1 MLAISS
7 LTDTWAYKL
16 GLNLSVIFCSDRQN
30 SLKFQEGVMN
40 IKTSLN
46 RLVKQNWAFLLFA
59 FVLFAS
65 RSSLADWYLVPTGSM
80 LPTIVE
86 GDRIFVDKMAYR
98 LEVPFTDIEIMQ
110 TGQPKRGDIV
120 VFNSE
125 KAGNRLVK
133 RLIGEPGDSVAMFDN
148 KLIINGEEIHYEDKK
163 NVHHKIEYLDNV
175 KHTLQLIPVSEA
187 RDSFA
192 EVIVPN
198 GHYLVLGDNR
208 NNSADSRYYGFVP
221 AIEIQGKA
229 NKVLMS
235 LDPKNYYLP
244 RKERFNEPLI

>member
-1 MLAISS
+1 M
-7 LTDTWAYKL
+7 
-16 GLNLSVIFCSDRQN
+16 
-30 SLKFQEGVMN
+30 
-40 IKTSLN
+40 KTSFN
-46 RLVKQNWAFLLFA
+46 KFVKENWGILLFTL
-59 FVLFAS
+59 VLFAS
-65 RSSLADWYLVPTGSM
+65 RSSFADWYVVPTGSM

-133 RLIGEPGDSVAMFDN
+133 RLIGEPGDRIAMLDN
-148 KLIINGEEIHYEDKK
+148 KLIINGQPIHYEDSK
-163 NVHHKIEYLDNV
+163 NALHKTEYLDNV
-175 KHTLQLIPVSEA
+175 AHVVQ
-187 RDSFA
+187 
-192 EVIVPN
+192 
-198 GHYLVLGDNR
+198 
-208 NNSADSRYYGFVP
+208 FVP

-229 NKVLMS
+229 NKILVS
-235 LDPKNYYLP
+235 LDPENYYLP

>member
-1 MLAISS
+1 
-7 LTDTWAYKL
+7 
-16 GLNLSVIFCSDRQN
+16 
-30 SLKFQEGVMN
+30 MN
-40 IKTSLN
+40 IKISFN
-46 RLVKQNWAFLLFA
+46 KLVKENWGILLFTL
-59 FVLFAS
+59 VLFAS
-65 RSSLADWYLVPTGSM
+65 RSSFADWYVVPTGSM

-86 GDRIFVDKMAYR
+86 GDRILVDKMAYR

-133 RLIGEPGDSVAMFDN
+133 RLIGEPGDRVAMLDN
-148 KLIINGEEIHYEDKK
+148 KLSINGEPVLYEDS
-163 NVHHKIEYLDNV
+163 DNELHETEHLGDV
-175 KHTLQLIPVSEA
+175 AHFVQFMPVAEA
-187 RDSFA
+187 RDNFA
-192 EVIVPN
+192 EVIVPQ
-198 GHYLVLGDNR
+198 GYYLVLGDNR

-229 NKVLMS
+229 NKVLIS
-235 LDPKNYYLP
+235 LDPENFYLP

>member
-1 MLAISS
+1 MNFNTSFKKLA
-7 LTDTWAYKL
+7 K
-16 GLNLSVIFCSDRQN
+16 
-30 SLKFQEGVMN
+30 E
-40 IKTSLN
+40 
-46 RLVKQNWAFLLFA
+46 NWGIVLFA
-59 FVLFAS
+59 LVLFAS
-65 RSSLADWYLVPTGSM
+65 RSSFADWYVVPTGSM

-110 TGQPKRGDIV
+110 TGEPKRGDIV

-133 RLIGEPGDSVAMFDN
+133 RLIGEPGDRVAMSQN
-148 KLIINGEEIHYEDKK
+148 RLTINGVEVTYSARK
-163 NVHHKIEYLDNV
+163 NTFQKTEHLDNV
-175 KHTLQLIPVSEA
+175 EHVVQFLPVAET

-192 EVIVPN
+192 EVTVPQ

-221 AIEIQGKA
+221 AIEIQGRAK
-229 NKVLMS
+229 KILVS
-235 LDPKNYYLP
+235 LNPENYYIP
-244 RKERFNEPLI
+244 RTERFNIPLI

>member
-1 MLAISS
+1 
-7 LTDTWAYKL
+7 
-16 GLNLSVIFCSDRQN
+16 
-30 SLKFQEGVMN
+30 MN
-40 IKTSLN
+40 IKISLN
-46 RLVKQNWAFLLFA
+46 RLIKENWPFLLFA
-59 FVLFAS
+59 LVLFAS
-65 RSSLADWYLVPTGSM
+65 RSSFADWYFVPTGSM

-98 LEVPFTDIEIMQ
+98 LEIPFTDIEIMQ

-133 RLIGEPGDSVAMFDN
+133 RLIGEPGDRVAMLDN
-148 KLIINGEEIHYEDKK
+148 KLIINGEEILYEDS
-163 NVHHKIEYLDNV
+163 NNALHKIEYLGNV
-175 KHTLQLIPVSEA
+175 KHVVQFTPVAEA
-187 RDSFA
+187 RDNFA
-192 EVIVPN
+192 EVIVPKE
-198 GHYLVLGDNR
+198 HYLVLGDNR

-229 NKVLMS
+229 NKVLLS
-235 LDPKNYYLP
+235 LDPKDYYLP

>member
-1 MLAISS
+1 
-7 LTDTWAYKL
+7 
-16 GLNLSVIFCSDRQN
+16 
-30 SLKFQEGVMN
+30 MN
-40 IKTSLN
+40 IKKSL
-46 RLVKQNWAFLLFA
+46 KQLIKENGAFLLLVL
-59 FVLFAS
+59 VLFAS
-65 RSSLADWYLVPTGSM
+65 RSSFADWYVVPTGSM

-133 RLIGEPGDSVAMFDN
+133 RLIGEPGDKVAMFNN
-148 KLIINGEEIHYEDKK
+148 KLIINGESISYQDNDNPLQKT
-163 NVHHKIEYLDNV
+163 EYLDNV
-175 KHTLQLIPVSEA
+175 AHIVQFIPVAQA
-187 RDSFA
+187 RDNFA
-192 EVIVPN
+192 EVTVPA

-229 NKVLMS
+229 KKVLVS
-235 LDPKNYYLP
+235 LDPENYYLP
-244 RKERFNEPLI
+244 RNERFNKPLI

>member
-1 MLAISS
+1 
-7 LTDTWAYKL
+7 
-16 GLNLSVIFCSDRQN
+16 
-30 SLKFQEGVMN
+30 MN
-40 IKTSLN
+40 IKKSL
-46 RLVKQNWAFLLFA
+46 KQLIKENGAFLMLIL
-59 FVLFAS
+59 VLFAS
-65 RSSLADWYLVPTGSM
+65 RSSFADWYVVPTGSM

-133 RLIGEPGDSVAMFDN
+133 RLIGEPGDRVAMFDN
-148 KLIINGEEIHYEDKK
+148 KLIINGESISYKDSE
-163 NVHHKIEYLDNV
+163 NTLQKIEYLDNV
-175 KHTLQLIPVSEA
+175 AHIVQFLPVAEA
-187 RDSFA
+187 RNNFA
-192 EVIVPN
+192 EVTVPE

-229 NKVLMS
+229 KKVLVS
-235 LDPKNYYLP
+235 LDPDNYYLP
-244 RKERFNEPLI
+244 RKERFNQPLI

>member
-1 MLAISS
+1 
-7 LTDTWAYKL
+7 
-16 GLNLSVIFCSDRQN
+16 
-30 SLKFQEGVMN
+30 MN
-40 IKTSLN
+40 IKISLHK
-46 RLVKQNWAFLLFA
+46 LVKENWGILLFTL
-59 FVLFAS
+59 VLFAS
-65 RSSLADWYLVPTGSM
+65 RSSFADWYVVPTGSM

-98 LEVPFTDIEIMQ
+98 LEVPFTDIEIMK

-133 RLIGEPGDSVAMFDN
+133 RLIGAPGDRIAMFN
-148 KLIINGEEIHYEDKK
+148 NQLIINGEPIAYQDNK
-163 NVHHKIEYLDNV
+163 NALRKTECLGNV
-175 KHTLQLIPVSEA
+175 AHLVQFIPVAEA
-187 RDSFA
+187 RDNFA
-192 EVIVPN
+192 EVIVPQ

-229 NKVLMS
+229 NKVLVS
-235 LDPKNYYLP
+235 LDPENYYLP

>member
-1 MLAISS
+1 
-7 LTDTWAYKL
+7 
-16 GLNLSVIFCSDRQN
+16 
-30 SLKFQEGVMN
+30 MN
-40 IKTSLN
+40 IKISFN
-46 RLVKQNWAFLLFA
+46 KLVKENWGILLFTL
-59 FVLFAS
+59 VLFAS
-65 RSSLADWYLVPTGSM
+65 RSSFADWYLVPTGSM

-98 LEVPFTDIEIMQ
+98 LELPFTDIEIMQ

-133 RLIGEPGDSVAMFDN
+133 RLIGEPGDRVAMLDN
-148 KLIINGEEIHYEDKK
+148 KLSINGEQVVYEASD
-163 NVHHKIEYLDNV
+163 NELHKTEYLGDV
-175 KHTLQLIPVSEA
+175 AHFVQFIPVAEA
-187 RDSFA
+187 RDNFA
-192 EVIVPN
+192 EVIVPQ

-229 NKVLMS
+229 NKVLVS

-244 RKERFNEPLI
+244 RKERFIEPLI

>member
-1 MLAISS
+1 
-7 LTDTWAYKL
+7 
-16 GLNLSVIFCSDRQN
+16 
-30 SLKFQEGVMN
+30 MN

-46 RLVKQNWAFLLFA
+46 RLVKENLAFLLFA
-59 FVLFAS
+59 LVLFAS
-65 RSSLADWYLVPTGSM
+65 RSSFADWYFVPTGSM

-133 RLIGEPGDSVAMFDN
+133 RLIGEPGDRVAMLDN
-148 KLIINGEEIHYEDKK
+148 KLIINGKEILYEDS
-163 NVHHKIEYLDNV
+163 NNTLHKIEYLGNV
-175 KHTLQLIPVSEA
+175 SHIVQFTPVAEA
-187 RDSFA
+187 RDNFA
-192 EVIVPN
+192 EVIVPH

-229 NKVLMS
+229 SKVLLS

>member
-1 MLAISS
+1 
-7 LTDTWAYKL
+7 
-16 GLNLSVIFCSDRQN
+16 
-30 SLKFQEGVMN
+30 MN

-46 RLVKQNWAFLLFA
+46 QLIKENWAVLLFA
-59 FVLFAS
+59 LVLFAS
-65 RSSLADWYLVPTGSM
+65 RSSFADWYVVPTGSM

-110 TGQPKRGDIV
+110 TGEPKRGDIV

-133 RLIGEPGDSVAMFDN
+133 RLIGEPGDRIAMFN
-148 KLIINGEEIHYEDKK
+148 NRLIINGIEIPYTESENASIKTEH
-163 NVHHKIEYLDNV
+163 LDNV
-175 KHTLQLIPVSEA
+175 AHIVQFLPVAEA
-187 RDSFA
+187 RDNFA
-192 EVIVPN
+192 EVVVPE

-229 NKVLMS
+229 NKVLVS
-235 LDPKNYYLP
+235 LDPENYYLP
-244 RKERFNEPLI
+244 RKERFNRPLI

>member
-1 MLAISS
+1 M
-7 LTDTWAYKL
+7 
-16 GLNLSVIFCSDRQN
+16 
-30 SLKFQEGVMN
+30 
-40 IKTSLN
+40 
-46 RLVKQNWAFLLFA
+46 
-59 FVLFAS
+59 
-65 RSSLADWYLVPTGSM
+65 PTGSM

-133 RLIGEPGDSVAMFDN
+133 RLIGEPGDRIAMFDN
-148 KLIINGEEIHYEDKK
+148 KLIINGEAILYEDSK
-163 NVHHKIEYLDNV
+163 NTLRKTEYLDNV
-175 KHTLQLIPVSEA
+175 AHSVQFIPVPEA
-187 RDSFA
+187 RDNFA
-192 EVIVPN
+192 EVVVPQ

-229 NKVLMS
+229 NKVLIS
-235 LDPKNYYLP
+235 LDPENYYLP